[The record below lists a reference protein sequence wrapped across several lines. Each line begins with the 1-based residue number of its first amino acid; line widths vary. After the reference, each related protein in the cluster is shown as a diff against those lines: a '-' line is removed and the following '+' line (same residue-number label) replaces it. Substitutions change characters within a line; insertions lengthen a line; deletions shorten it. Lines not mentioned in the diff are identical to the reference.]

1 MALTKTV
8 TNAVL
13 VAGVHTLTLS
23 NVDGLEV
30 GYPIRVAGV
39 DADHFDGDHTIA
51 ALNTTNKTVSW
62 TQGNQTLATQTVTGV
77 LNVRVTWVD
86 ENDVIGYLGVEPAS
100 QLDEDYLTQS
110 VEAGNEW
117 CFDRRRISGYVDLP
131 NAVPNP
137 SAKLGT
143 VLYAAS
149 LYRERG
155 SVESFQSFAE
165 FAAPAT
171 IGGGLGQINR
181 LLGTLKPRIA

>member
-23 NVDGLEV
+23 DVVGLEV

-39 DADHFDGDHTIA
+39 SANHYDGNHTIG
-51 ALNTTNKTVSW
+51 ALNTTNKTISW
-62 TQGNQTLATQTVTGV
+62 TQGNQSLATATVTGIV
-77 LNVRVTWVD
+77 DVRVTWVD
-86 ENDVIGYLGVEPAS
+86 ENDVLGYLGIEPAT
-100 QLDEDYLTQS
+100 QLDEDYLTAAI
-110 VEAGNEW
+110 EAGNEW
-117 CFDRRRISGYVDLP
+117 SFDRRRISGYNDLP
-131 NAVPNP
+131 NAVPNA

-143 VLYAAS
+143 VLMCAA

-155 SVESFQSFAE
+155 SVESFQSFSE

-171 IGGGLGQINR
+171 IAGGLGQINR
-181 LLGTLKPRIA
+181 LLGTMKPRIA